1 MSSQPEKLALAR
13 RNCLGRRSESW
24 RPMVF
29 HSRLTWRGMLL
40 DGVRRFLDLQY
51 ASIYRD
57 VQSLARG
64 MAGDVLDVGCGS
76 QPFRHLLSD
85 KCRYRGIDSAQAQV
99 DFGPRF
105 PDTTY
110 FDGDQ
115 WPVGN
120 ESVDYVLSTE
130 TMEHVVDSAAF
141 LSEAHRCLRPGGQ
154 IILTIPFAAR
164 WHFIPH
170 DYWRFTPS
178 ALEWLLTRAGFRD
191 ASVHARGNAVTV
203 AAYKVMT
210 VILTASLGRE
220 TPGSSLSAGRL
231 IARLL
236 GIIAFP
242 LVPLMAVVGQFSLLG
257 EGGDDCLG
265 YTVIARRPDDSR
277 G

>member
-1 MSSQPEKLALAR
+1 MCALPEKLSLAR
-13 RNCLGRRSESW
+13 RNCLDRRAENW

-29 HSRLTWRGMLL
+29 QSRSTWRGIFLER
-40 DGVRRFLDLQY
+40 VRRFLDLQY

-57 VQSLARG
+57 IQSLAG
-64 MAGDVLDVGCGS
+64 NMTGHVLDVGCGA
-76 QPFRHLLSD
+76 QPFRHLLD
-85 KCRYRGIDSAQAQV
+85 GKCIYRGIDSAQAQV

-110 FDGDQ
+110 YDGNQ

-130 TMEHVVDSAAF
+130 TLEHVRDSDVF
-141 LSEAHRCLRPGGQ
+141 LNEAQRCLRPGGQ
-154 IILTIPFAAR
+154 IILTVPFSAR

-178 ALEWLLTRAGFRD
+178 ALAWLLTQAGFRD
-191 ASVHARGNAVTV
+191 VRVHARGNSVTV

-210 VILTASLGRE
+210 VILTSSLGRHE
-220 TPGSSLSAGRL
+220 AGSFHAGRL
-231 IARLL
+231 IGRLL
-236 GIIAFP
+236 GTIAFP
-242 LVPLMAVVGQFSLLG
+242 LVPLFAVVGQLSLLG

-265 YTVIARRPDDSR
+265 YTVIGCRPDDSH